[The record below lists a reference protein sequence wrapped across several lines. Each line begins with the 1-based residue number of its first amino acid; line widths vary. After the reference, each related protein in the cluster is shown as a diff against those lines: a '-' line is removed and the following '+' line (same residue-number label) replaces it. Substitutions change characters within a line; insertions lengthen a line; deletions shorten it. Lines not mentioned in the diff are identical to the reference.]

1 MSYYYRYKIF
11 EDEFA
16 IYLCVLIANKCVCIQ
31 QIRFDTG
38 YNENGTIGSLC
49 LELAENPESWREW
62 KQAELNPDIMY
73 EREIEKNYKL
83 IGYATIITDWTYY
96 DVSKKAHELIFI
108 EDCAG
113 CRMPESGD
121 DDV

>member
-1 MSYYYRYKIF
+1 MSNYYKYRLY

-16 IYLCVLIANKCVCIQ
+16 IYLCILVGDKCVCIQ
-31 QIRFDTG
+31 QIKFDTG

-49 LELAENPESWREW
+49 LELAENLESWQTW

-73 EREIEKNYKL
+73 EREIDRAYRL
-83 IGYATIITDWTYY
+83 IAEAVDVTSWVYY
-96 DVSKKAHELIFI
+96 DMSTEASDLIFI

-113 CRMPESGD
+113 CKIPESGES
-121 DDV
+121 DV

>member
-1 MSYYYRYKIF
+1 MSNYYKYEIY

-16 IYLCVLIANKCVCIQ
+16 IYLCVFIANKCVCIQ
-31 QIRFDTG
+31 QIRLDTG

-62 KQAELNPDIMY
+62 KQAELNPSIMY
-73 EREIEKNYKL
+73 EREIAKNYRL
-83 IGYATIITDWTYY
+83 IGEASYIQSFTYY
-96 DVSKKAHELIFI
+96 DMSEKAQALIFI

-113 CRMPESGD
+113 CRIRGSGD
-121 DDV
+121 NDV